1 MDIGMFWRGHA
12 GLRVRYR
19 ILVLWEIIL
28 LPLLIK
34 EGVINAVG
42 NGLPRLPILVST
54 HPYFTQYDS
63 VRFLRLE
70 EALQR
75 NPDSVYFLDLSRAQ
89 LTYLPEDLFR
99 FKNLKGLRL
108 RHNPDLKVETAL
120 RLLARQLPQL
130 EYLDLSWNRI
140 TVLPSVIGELHRL
153 RYLDLSHNKQLRRV
167 PESLSDLPL
176 EVFRCKRCYWLDI
189 ETLFVYLSAIPELR
203 AIDLSYCQLF
213 SLPWNAKD
221 LKQVEALSLFG
232 NLIVRLPPSMVEM
245 ENLRWLD
252 LRRNPWIRAE
262 QVLPILAEIPQ
273 LEVLLLSECDLREW
287 LSVRGFPQLRILAL
301 QSNRLQKVSSAICT
315 YSNLEVLLLGTIMLG
330 FRDNQLEK
338 LPACMHRLQRLRML
352 DVRANRLEVLPSWVW
367 QLPNLEWAD
376 FSLNRIAT
384 FERYRGEAR
393 APIQVLL
400 LGGNAYTRLP
410 DVICTVDELRV
421 LDISG
426 FYFHPASMKLKTLPA
441 CIGNLKHLEVLRI
454 RDQVISRVPRS
465 VTTLVN
471 LRTLDLADNLLKS
484 LPSSIDGLSQ
494 LERLILAANELT
506 KLPASLKD
514 LERLR
519 ILDLHFNPALTEE
532 DLAILKEMS
541 QLDTLDVRYLP
552 LSAQFVR
559 ELRRAL
565 PNTVVVFRPVEAT
578 VQNPPAWLQRRVLEE
593 GRRLAPSG
601 GGEHQKRKRKKG
613 NPLEPPSGRR
623 LMDEERR

>member
-1 MDIGMFWRGHA
+1 MIWRIGTDHFRWGKALMGFFFWGLLMGRMYAA
-12 GLRVRYR
+12 G
-19 ILVLWEIIL
+19 
-28 LPLLIK
+28 PD
-34 EGVINAVG
+34 
-42 NGLPRLPILVST
+42 LPRLPVLVTT
-54 HPYFTQYDS
+54 HPYFTRYDS

-70 EALQR
+70 EALRR
-75 NPDSVYFLDLSRAQ
+75 NPDSVFFIDLSRAQ

-108 RHNPDLKVETAL
+108 RHNPDLKVEEAL

-140 TVLPSVIGELHRL
+140 RVLPPTIGELRGL
-153 RYLDLSHNKQLRRV
+153 RYLDLSHNKYLRRV
-167 PESLSDLPL
+167 PVSLSDLPL

-273 LEVLLLSECDLREW
+273 LEVLLMSECDLREW
-287 LSVRGFPQLRILAL
+287 LAVRGFPQLRILAL
-301 QSNRLQKVSSAICT
+301 QSNRLQKISPAICT
-315 YSNLEVLLLGTIMLG
+315 YSNLEILLLGTVLLG

-352 DVRANRLEVLPSWVW
+352 DVRANRLEVLPTWVW

-376 FSLNRIAT
+376 FSLNQITT

-410 DVICTVDELRV
+410 DVICTIDELRV

-426 FYFHPASMKLKTLPA
+426 FYFHPASMKLKALPS
-441 CIGNLKHLEVLRI
+441 CLGNLARLEVLRV

-465 VTTLVN
+465 VTTLTN

-484 LPSSIDGLSQ
+484 LPSSIDGLSR
-494 LERLILAANELT
+494 LERLVLAANELT

-514 LERLR
+514 LAHLR
-519 ILDLHFNPALTEE
+519 VLDLHFNPALTEE
-532 DLAILKEMS
+532 DLAILKEMAH
-541 QLDTLDVRYLP
+541 LDTLDVRYLP
-552 LSAQFVR
+552 LSAEFVR
-559 ELRRAL
+559 ELRRSL

-593 GRRLAPSG
+593 GRREGSAPARG
-601 GGEHQKRKRKKG
+601 VRPKRKRKG
-613 NPLEPPSGRR
+613 NPLAPPSGRR
-623 LMDEERR
+623 LMDEE